1 MKCLHMSGAGNDFM
15 VVDAR
20 GKDYDFEAMAIE
32 LCVRGLLLLA
42 RQIRSKYL
50 HPAIKEATE

>member
-1 MKCLHMSGAGNDFM
+1 MNVWYMSGAGNDFM

-32 LCVRGLLLLA
+32 LCKITGA
-42 RQIRSKYL
+42 DGSFAIR
-50 HPAIKEATE
+50 AILRECM